1 MIPSTAFDEL
11 DAQAASMSA
20 DLSSWDFL
28 QDLEFGVDLATD
40 GKVQLQTLKTQP
52 TSTERVREQN
62 RKAQQRARQKKK
74 VDQQPQARSP
84 LSAAVLKPS
93 FLHRNGQQ
101 T

>member
-1 MIPSTAFDEL
+1 MLAATAFDEL

-28 QDLEFGVDLATD
+28 QDLDFGVDLATD
-40 GKVQLQTLKTQP
+40 GKAQSQTLKTQL

-74 VDQQPQARSP
+74 VGQERQACDHPCQP
-84 LSAAVLKPS
+84 LS
-93 FLHRNGQQ
+93 
-101 T
+101 

>member
-1 MIPSTAFDEL
+1 MIASTAFDEL

-40 GKVQLQTLKTQP
+40 GKAQSQTLETQL

-74 VDQQPQARSP
+74 VDQQLQA
-84 LSAAVLKPS
+84 
-93 FLHRNGQQ
+93 
-101 T
+101 